1 MLRVIRLPAFIE
13 TLEMRLDKSIINIM
27 LAIFVGKCRFV
38 NTPVAA
44 RLHSLPF
51 SSPSSPCTCYSKLC

>member
-27 LAIFVGKCRFV
+27 LAIFVGEC
-38 NTPVAA
+38 
-44 RLHSLPF
+44 SC
-51 SSPSSPCTCYSKLC
+51 SSS